1 MGAAG
6 ETGSTCGDPGGG
18 AVGAVLRRPTQ
29 SSRGGARAV
38 AACQAGPLPPA
49 ASASR
54 RAPPDAPLV
63 TGRGRLLQPRG
74 TLHARPRPRG
84 AGSAGA
90 AFRPPLRGLTFPEL
104 RLTPSRSADASASH
118 PRSPGLAR
126 VSLSKVACARPA
138 PGEAAAAGRARCSQ
152 GRGSVRKPAGALPP
166 PPPGLELSWSLKR
179 APPTNGLPRRA
190 PGCAAPRPGGGTP
203 ERAAQPLG
211 AARSE
216 LRARGLGLRDREA
229 ELGDRLCLEPCYE
242 RREV

>member
-1 MGAAG
+1 MGAAD

-38 AACQAGPLPPA
+38 AACQTGPLPPA
-49 ASASR
+49 ARASR

-63 TGRGRLLQPRG
+63 AGRGRPLQPRG
-74 TLHARPRPRG
+74 TLRARPRPRG

-104 RLTPSRSADASASH
+104 RLTPSRGADASASH

-126 VSLSKVACARPA
+126 ASLSKVPCARPA

-152 GRGSVRKPAGALPP
+152 GRGSVRRPAGALPP
-166 PPPGLELSWSLKR
+166 APSGVGAELVPKESSPNFWAPPSCPGLRRTEARRWHTR
-179 APPTNGLPRRA
+179 AGSPA
-190 PGCAAPRPGGGTP
+190 PGSGTQ
-203 ERAAQPLG
+203 RTQG
-211 AARSE
+211 SGARS
-216 LRARGLGLRDREA
+216 AGPRG
-229 ELGDRLCLEPCYE
+229 
-242 RREV
+242 